1 MTYRASRSPTTCEPT
16 RPARRRAS
24 GAGSARDAT
33 DDLALERS
41 GDDVGTRPHRLDTPA
56 RLRRQDGDDGQG
68 LRQRADPR
76 RLHGARRMPDHAA
89 SPEPAVVRGDHTGPY
104 CEHGDW
110 TFACAD
116 YTRKAPKWRCPTGDC
131 KPASVWVKADRL
143 HPPSRKRR
151 APRSSTRAV
160 ARLSTS
166 SRDSSTN
173 GPCCR
178 SASARDRVALH
189 ADLTIPR

>member
-1 MTYRASRSPTTCEPT
+1 
-16 RPARRRAS
+16 
-24 GAGSARDAT
+24 
-33 DDLALERS
+33 
-41 GDDVGTRPHRLDTPA
+41 
-56 RLRRQDGDDGQG
+56 
-68 LRQRADPR
+68 
-76 RLHGARRMPDHAA
+76 MPDHAA

-110 TFACAD
+110 TFAGAH

-143 HPPSRKRR
+143 HPPIPQAARSAQLYKSRG
-151 APRSSTRAV
+151 AIEQ
-160 ARLSTS
+160 S